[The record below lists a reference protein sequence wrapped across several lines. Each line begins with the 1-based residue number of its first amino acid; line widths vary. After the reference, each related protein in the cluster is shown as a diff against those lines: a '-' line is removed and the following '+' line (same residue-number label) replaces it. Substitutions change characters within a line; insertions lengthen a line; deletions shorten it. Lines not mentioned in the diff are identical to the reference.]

1 MLTKSICVY
10 RNHLCMTGLWFSPYG
25 VIPFAER
32 IPLST
37 EQPDGNIGSERN
49 EVIEAA
55 IGEAKEAIMAKNSKE
70 IVKASVE
77 SLVIRAR
84 AGDQNA
90 MGMLASIQ
98 KAAKEGNEKALR
110 SYKLARDYI
119 MKNPPGGQK
128 PTESPR
134 SDRRMLA
141 SLITVIKSK
150 LHYPTAVL
158 SFWHR
163 RQSKGCRSSHSC
175 ERT

>member
-98 KAAKEGNEKALR
+98 KAAKEGNEKAKVFKAPINKKVRLR
-110 SYKLARDYI
+110 RTFYI
-119 MKNPPGGQK
+119 SN
-128 PTESPR
+128 
-134 SDRRMLA
+134 
-141 SLITVIKSK
+141 
-150 LHYPTAVL
+150 
-158 SFWHR
+158 
-163 RQSKGCRSSHSC
+163 RSSFTVFSTSFTPLNC
-175 ERT
+175 GYTLMLLSRRL